1 MYIVCLQALMNV
13 GYAYTII
20 FIRSST
26 DPGLLYLAEWLCPP
40 FALPKHF
47 LLDTPMLVHDMQF
60 ILATLPMD
68 RQVITFKTYINAT

>member
-1 MYIVCLQALMNV
+1 MFTSPHECGLCIHH
-13 GYAYTII
+13 
-20 FIRSST
+20 IRSST

-40 FALPKHF
+40 LCPTQIFPSRYAY
-47 LLDTPMLVHDMQF
+47 MLVHDMQF

>member
-1 MYIVCLQALMNV
+1 MFTSPHECGLCIHH
-13 GYAYTII
+13 T
-20 FIRSST
+20 RSST

-47 LLDTPMLVHDMQF
+47 LLDTPMLVHNMQF

-68 RQVITFKTYINAT
+68 LKHILMQHKQ